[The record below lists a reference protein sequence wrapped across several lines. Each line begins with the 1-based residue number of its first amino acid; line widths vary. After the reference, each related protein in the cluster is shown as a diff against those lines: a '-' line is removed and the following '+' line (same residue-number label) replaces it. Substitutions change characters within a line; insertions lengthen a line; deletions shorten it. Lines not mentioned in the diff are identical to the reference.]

1 MRTYT
6 FRNSGGSYRGI
17 PIVAAN
23 MDTVGTFEMALVLN
37 QVEFIPQTCATITVI
52 LDQVIVCNQNKQL
65 CFTSDYLPRQEL
77 LEVPP
82 KKVFLIVVSLF
93 PLLVHSLHH
102 HSQALL
108 CG

>member
-52 LDQVIVCNQNKQL
+52 LDQVIVCNQNK
-65 CFTSDYLPRQEL
+65 
-77 LEVPP
+77 
-82 KKVFLIVVSLF
+82 
-93 PLLVHSLHH
+93 
-102 HSQALL
+102 
-108 CG
+108 